1 MFGRG
6 GKGVGKRLGKGVGKG
21 IRKGKGKGR
30 GAPPPTA
37 PISPAQTDA
46 LVARAAPAESIDSVV
61 RKNRKLGQETR
72 KQFMTFPDGTSDHDQ
87 EDAHARWWWPRLS
100 PSERRSRIPS

>member
-1 MFGRG
+1 M
-6 GKGVGKRLGKGVGKG
+6 GKGLGKGAGKG
-21 IRKGKGKGR
+21 IGKGKGKGR
-30 GAPPPTA
+30 GAPPSPTV
-37 PISPAQTDA
+37 PITPSQTDA
-46 LVARAAPAESIDSVV
+46 LVARAAPAESTDSVV
-61 RKNRKLGQETR
+61 RKNRKLGLEMR